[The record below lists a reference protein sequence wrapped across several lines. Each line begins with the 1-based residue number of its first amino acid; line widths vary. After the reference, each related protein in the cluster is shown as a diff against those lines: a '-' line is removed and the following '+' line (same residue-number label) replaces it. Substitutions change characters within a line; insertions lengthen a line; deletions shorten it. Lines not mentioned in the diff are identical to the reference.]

1 MTWEKVF
8 SFSVDS
14 KGQLELT
21 LNEKPIYKD
30 DRKDAL
36 PAGDAGITY
45 YHGAQTTSNPSYFVQ
60 QELPSE
66 HLDEILKSL
75 QSVFHN
81 KWVNITLV
89 FALCC
94 SPFSVL
100 ISRLYRHF
108 SLLEMMCFR
117 SNMRHLTMRAICSLM
132 HITIR
137 IDFHISCRA
146 VCVLICIKE

>member
-21 LNEKPIYKD
+21 LNEKPISKHDDKD
-30 DRKDAL
+30 VL
-36 PAGDAGITY
+36 PAGDAGVKY
-45 YHGAQTTSNPSYFVQ
+45 HHGAQTTANPSYFVQ

-75 QSVFHN
+75 QGVFHN

-89 FALCC
+89 FALCY
-94 SPFSVL
+94 SPFSML
-100 ISRLYRHF
+100 IYVYTGIFLRWR
-108 SLLEMMCFR
+108 
-117 SNMRHLTMRAICSLM
+117 
-132 HITIR
+132 
-137 IDFHISCRA
+137 
-146 VCVLICIKE
+146 